1 MAISKGPLLEELVRA
16 YFSKQGFYAIR
27 SVPFSFEGNDV
38 TDIDVWLYSRQTAS
52 VRIKAIVDVKNKRSP
67 KAYERILWVKG
78 LQSILK
84 CDRAIIATTDEN
96 PGLAKFAHE
105 NNISV
110 LSKGFLDRLDKKIN
124 VDARLSI
131 EEFNLAI
138 QENYNH
144 KHDGDWIKVLSD
156 TKSALASLGSFTA
169 FNKAMMA
176 FHFFADRMEVR
187 SQYSNQLQRCLL
199 SAASLACIALDGALE
214 KLTFQDAVFR
224 FEGVKDG
231 ITYGDS
237 DGKFRQS
244 LELAFRAISE
254 NVINGKT
261 LASQA
266 KENINQELSKIRA
279 DLIGEYFAREHNA
292 QSLFSAAKELDEKAF
307 AKESAAV
314 ELSIEA
320 RSILGVFADFVRV
333 KRSILP
339 IGRNLSAASEPAF
352 EPQKSPETEA
362 TAADERIEKSLQ
374 GKLL

>member
-1 MAISKGPLLEELVRA
+1 MSISKGPLLEELVRT

-27 SVPFSFEGNDV
+27 SVPFTFEGSDV

-52 VRIKAIVDVKNKRSP
+52 VRIKAIVDVKNKKSP

-78 LQSILK
+78 LQSVLK

-96 PGLAKFAHE
+96 KGLAKFAYE

-110 LSKGFLDRLDKKIN
+110 LSKGFLDRLDKKISA
-124 VDARLSI
+124 DTRLSL
-131 EEFNLAI
+131 EEFNLLI
-138 QENYNH
+138 HQNSNH
-144 KHDGDWIKVLSD
+144 KHDGDWIKVLAE
-156 TKSALASLGSFTA
+156 TKSAIASLGSFPA

-187 SQYSNQLQRCLL
+187 SQYSDQLQRCLL
-199 SAASLACIALDGALE
+199 SVASLACIALDSALE
-214 KLTFQDAVFR
+214 KLTFQDAIFR
-224 FEGVKDG
+224 FEGVRDG
-231 ITYGDS
+231 ITYGDG

-254 NVINGKT
+254 NVVNGKT

-266 KENINQELSKIRA
+266 RENIGQELSKIRA
-279 DLIGEYFAREHNA
+279 DLIAEYFAREHNA
-292 QSLFSAAKELDEKAF
+292 QALFGAAKEMDEKAF
-307 AKESAAV
+307 AKNCSEV
-314 ELSIEA
+314 ELSVEA

-339 IGRNLSAASEPAF
+339 ISRTASSIDSKKESTDKEKTDP
-352 EPQKSPETEA
+352 SP
-362 TAADERIEKSLQ
+362 IESWLDTNSQ

>member
-1 MAISKGPLLEELVRA
+1 MGISKGPSLEELVRA

-27 SVPFSFEGNDV
+27 SVPFTFEGSDV

-96 PGLAKFAHE
+96 KGLAKFAHE

-124 VDARLSI
+124 ADARLSL
-131 EEFNLAI
+131 EDFNLLI
-138 QENYNH
+138 HENSNH
-144 KHDGDWIKVLSD
+144 KHDGDWIKVLAE
-156 TKSALASLGSFTA
+156 TKSALASLGSFPA

-187 SQYSNQLQRCLL
+187 SQHSDQLQRCLL
-199 SAASLACIALDGALE
+199 SVASQACIALDGALE

-224 FEGVKDG
+224 FEGVRDG
-231 ITYGDS
+231 ITYGDG

-254 NVINGKT
+254 NVVNGKT

-266 KENINQELSKIRA
+266 KENIDQELSKIRA
-279 DLIGEYFAREHNA
+279 DLIAEYFTREHNA
-292 QSLFSAAKELDEKAF
+292 QALFGAAKEMDEKAF
-307 AKESAAV
+307 AKNCGEI
-314 ELSIEA
+314 ELSLEA

-333 KRSILP
+333 KRSVLP
-339 IGRNLSAASEPAF
+339 ISRTPPTTAPKKDSAHEAQEEPMTLEGRLENSS
-352 EPQKSPETEA
+352 
-362 TAADERIEKSLQ
+362 Q

>member
-1 MAISKGPLLEELVRA
+1 MSISKGPLLEELVRA
-16 YFSKQGFYAIR
+16 YFTKQGFYAIR
-27 SVPFSFEGNDV
+27 SVPFTFEGNDV

-52 VRIKAIVDVKNKRSP
+52 VRIKAIVDVKNKKSP

-96 PGLAKFAHE
+96 KGLAKFAYE

-124 VDARLSI
+124 ADARLSL
-131 EEFNLAI
+131 EEFNLLI
-138 QENYNH
+138 HQNSNH
-144 KHDGDWIKVLSD
+144 KHDGDWIKVLAE
-156 TKSALASLGSFTA
+156 TKSAIASLGSFPA

-187 SQYSNQLQRCLL
+187 SQHSDQLQRCLL
-199 SAASLACIALDGALE
+199 SVASLACIALDGALE
-214 KLTFQDAVFR
+214 KLTFQDAIFR

-231 ITYGDS
+231 ITYGDG

-254 NVINGKT
+254 NVVNGKT

-266 KENINQELSKIRA
+266 RENIGQELSKIRA
-279 DLIGEYFAREHNA
+279 DLIAEYFTREHNA
-292 QSLFSAAKELDEKAF
+292 QALFGVAKEMDEKAF
-307 AKESAAV
+307 AKDCGEV
-314 ELSIEA
+314 ELSVEA

-333 KRSILP
+333 KRSVLP
-339 IGRNLSAASEPAF
+339 ISRTTPSSVSKKEGNEKEQTDVSIVESRL
-352 EPQKSPETEA
+352 
-362 TAADERIEKSLQ
+362 EKSSQ